1 MLMMTM
7 ILHPNAD
14 SNIMLQMLMMEDS
27 VAMESLFM
35 ITIMFQSNCD
45 DSNDPIERNFG
56 NEACDFL

>member
-35 ITIMFQSNCD
+35 IK
-45 DSNDPIERNFG
+45 
-56 NEACDFL
+56 AAFLG